1 MPSITK
7 TYSLVGAF
15 LLAFIAILAT
25 TVRSPSISDTFEATQ
40 VALIQPIV
48 ALVAITAVVWCLMVA
63 YRNVAFSR
71 GLVSERYF
79 QTFTSDAPREW
90 IERPA
95 RAYMNLLELPILFYA
110 VCSFMLA
117 TGHFDRT
124 QVALA
129 WLFVASRG
137 VHAFI
142 YIAFNYV
149 PLRFAAFAAGAI
161 TLGVLWTRFALG
173 FV

>member
-7 TYSLVGAF
+7 PFSIVGAS
-15 LLAFIAILAT
+15 LLAFVAILVA
-25 TVRSPSISDTFEATQ
+25 TVRLPSTFDATQ

-48 ALVAITAVVWCLMVA
+48 ALVTITAVVWCLMVV
-63 YRNVAFSR
+63 YRNLAFAR
-71 GLVSERYF
+71 GLASERYF
-79 QTFTSDAPREW
+79 QTYTSDAPREW
-90 IERPA
+90 VERPA

-110 VCSFMLA
+110 VCSLMLA
-117 TGHFDRT
+117 TDHLDGT

-129 WLFVASRG
+129 WLFVATRG

-161 TLGVLWTRFALG
+161 TLGVLWARFALG
-173 FV
+173 FA